1 MLPNTDRANQPGLFW
16 PRLAVCVMLVVFAV
30 ACFCPAVKLT
40 LMGAVDLVSGWKCL
54 TVGILSCPPLWVA
67 NPLFFAGCLFLVAG
81 RNAAAFLWGLSAT
94 LLVFGCLTGP
104 LDGALSLT
112 SGGYLWFG
120 NMVFLTVFAGIRS
133 RLYGDYEPRPVEPF
147 PSPRGAA
154 MKDDANTPN
163 EDVVRV
169 YAGSILS
176 VELYQQALKEAGV
189 ESKVVGLALSASF
202 GSAMPDSVE
211 LWVKSEDAD
220 KATAAIQRFESE
232 KEAAV

>member
-1 MLPNTDRANQPGLFW
+1 
-16 PRLAVCVMLVVFAV
+16 
-30 ACFCPAVKLT
+30 
-40 LMGAVDLVSGWKCL
+40 
-54 TVGILSCPPLWVA
+54 
-67 NPLFFAGCLFLVAG
+67 
-81 RNAAAFLWGLSAT
+81 
-94 LLVFGCLTGP
+94 
-104 LDGALSLT
+104 
-112 SGGYLWFG
+112 
-120 NMVFLTVFAGIRS
+120 
-133 RLYGDYEPRPVEPF
+133 
-147 PSPRGAA
+147 